1 MNTRCGMKKKKYTT
15 RWLSGLLIVA
25 LILSSIVLPGSGTSV
40 RADNLDDKTV
50 SVENLEKESANK
62 ENLASLTDDKENLKN
77 NITDSNNLDFK
88 ATDDENLKTRTVD
101 NENINNNTSD
111 NSNSEFNTANNNQN
125 IGTVNNGNLDN
136 GSGYTTE
143 GSEGSNDTFP
153 VATLSDDGIQL
164 YANNSVNVNAEYFYE
179 IEMEATS
186 TNEHYIAKG
195 IYVDANGNA
204 HIVLGFQKNNNWK
217 DIVKVK
223 IGDKEVIS
231 PNYNVILGSD
241 SSKAS
246 IVITL
251 PNGEI
256 KTLESNLGLMI
267 IDIGKV
273 ENITQIFH
281 FAIDTT
287 TSGEYNTGWDLPGA
301 TIKIKFEYSIEKD
314 VVKDGV
320 IVDNPEVKIGDEII
334 YQVTIKNNSEVP
346 LNEIKVTDRVPDGLV
361 VTKIDGKE
369 TTDSNKTGTITI
381 AENVTLAKKGAEGSS
396 ITYTITAIV
405 SDNAVPGKITNT
417 AIMENKYI
425 VPDEDSADVTVIR
438 AVSIVKKVAGNMG
451 DTTKAFTFNIKVG
464 EEDFG
469 TFDLAHN
476 GVKYISNI
484 PSNGTLK
491 LSELNSEGYKVKVD
505 VNGVEQTVVDGVCTI
520 ELEPYGAKDLNIVV
534 TNTKNVLI
542 DTGILLDSL
551 PYIGILV
558 VVIVGGG
565 IFFIN
570 KGKRKND
577 I

>member
-77 NITDSNNLDFK
+77 SITDSNNLDFK
-88 ATDDENLKTRTVD
+88 PTDDENLKTRTVD

-111 NSNSEFNTANNNQN
+111 NSNSEFNTA
-125 IGTVNNGNLDN
+125 
-136 GSGYTTE
+136 
-143 GSEGSNDTFP
+143 DTFP

-231 PNYNVILGSD
+231 PNYNVILADNSSD
-241 SSKAS
+241 AS
-246 IVITL
+246 IVINL
-251 PNGEI
+251 PNNEI
-256 KTLESNLGLMI
+256 QTLESNLGLMI
-267 IDIGKV
+267 IEIGKI
-273 ENITQIFH
+273 ENITEIFH

-334 YQVTIKNNSEVP
+334 YKVTIKNNSEAP

>member
-223 IGDKEVIS
+223 IIEVDSKRNRIS
-231 PNYNVILGSD
+231 LSMKG
-241 SSKAS
+241 
-246 IVITL
+246 
-251 PNGEI
+251 I
-256 KTLESNLGLMI
+256 K
-267 IDIGKV
+267 
-273 ENITQIFH
+273 
-281 FAIDTT
+281 
-287 TSGEYNTGWDLPGA
+287 
-301 TIKIKFEYSIEKD
+301 
-314 VVKDGV
+314 
-320 IVDNPEVKIGDEII
+320 
-334 YQVTIKNNSEVP
+334 
-346 LNEIKVTDRVPDGLV
+346 
-361 VTKIDGKE
+361 
-369 TTDSNKTGTITI
+369 
-381 AENVTLAKKGAEGSS
+381 
-396 ITYTITAIV
+396 
-405 SDNAVPGKITNT
+405 
-417 AIMENKYI
+417 
-425 VPDEDSADVTVIR
+425 
-438 AVSIVKKVAGNMG
+438 
-451 DTTKAFTFNIKVG
+451 
-464 EEDFG
+464 EED
-469 TFDLAHN
+469 
-476 GVKYISNI
+476 
-484 PSNGTLK
+484 
-491 LSELNSEGYKVKVD
+491 
-505 VNGVEQTVVDGVCTI
+505 C
-520 ELEPYGAKDLNIVV
+520 
-534 TNTKNVLI
+534 
-542 DTGILLDSL
+542 
-551 PYIGILV
+551 
-558 VVIVGGG
+558 
-565 IFFIN
+565 
-570 KGKRKND
+570 
-577 I
+577 

>member
-77 NITDSNNLDFK
+77 SITDSNNLDFK

-111 NSNSEFNTANNNQN
+111 NSNSEFNTA
-125 IGTVNNGNLDN
+125 
-136 GSGYTTE
+136 
-143 GSEGSNDTFP
+143 DTFP

-231 PNYNVILGSD
+231 PNYNVILADNSSD
-241 SSKAS
+241 AS
-246 IVITL
+246 IVINL
-251 PNGEI
+251 PNNEI
-256 KTLESNLGLMI
+256 QTLESNLGLMI
-267 IDIGKV
+267 IEIGKI
-273 ENITQIFH
+273 ENITEIFH

-334 YQVTIKNNSEVP
+334 YKVTIKNNSEAP

>member
-77 NITDSNNLDFK
+77 SITDSNNLDFK

-346 LNEIKVTDRVPDGLV
+346 LNEINVTDRVPDGLV

-484 PSNGTLK
+484 PSN
-491 LSELNSEGYKVKVD
+491 ENLNY
-505 VNGVEQTVVDGVCTI
+505 
-520 ELEPYGAKDLNIVV
+520 LN
-534 TNTKNVLI
+534 
-542 DTGILLDSL
+542 
-551 PYIGILV
+551 
-558 VVIVGGG
+558 
-565 IFFIN
+565 
-570 KGKRKND
+570 
-577 I
+577 

>member
-77 NITDSNNLDFK
+77 SITDSNNLDFK

-111 NSNSEFNTANNNQN
+111 NSNSEFNTA
-125 IGTVNNGNLDN
+125 
-136 GSGYTTE
+136 
-143 GSEGSNDTFP
+143 DTFP

-231 PNYNVILGSD
+231 PNYNVILADNSSD
-241 SSKAS
+241 AS
-246 IVITL
+246 IVINL
-251 PNGEI
+251 PNNEI
-256 KTLESNLGLMI
+256 QTLETNLGLMI
-267 IDIGKV
+267 IEIGKI
-273 ENITQIFH
+273 ENITEIFH

-334 YQVTIKNNSEVP
+334 YKVTIKNNSEAP

-451 DTTKAFTFNIKVG
+451 DTTEAFTFNIKVG

-542 DTGILLDSL
+542 DTGILLAAL

>member
-111 NSNSEFNTANNNQN
+111 NSNSEFNTA
-125 IGTVNNGNLDN
+125 
-136 GSGYTTE
+136 
-143 GSEGSNDTFP
+143 DTFP

-231 PNYNVILGSD
+231 PNYNVILADNSSD
-241 SSKAS
+241 AS
-246 IVITL
+246 IVINL
-251 PNGEI
+251 PNNEI
-256 KTLESNLGLMI
+256 QTLESNLGLMI

-273 ENITQIFH
+273 ENITEIFH

-287 TSGEYNTGWDLPGA
+287 TSGEYKTGWDLPGA
-301 TIKIKFEYSIEKD
+301 TITIKFEYSIEKD

-334 YQVTIKNNSEVP
+334 YKVTIKNNSEAP

-451 DTTKAFTFNIKVG
+451 DTTKAFTFNIKVD

>member
-111 NSNSEFNTANNNQN
+111 NSNSEFNTA
-125 IGTVNNGNLDN
+125 
-136 GSGYTTE
+136 
-143 GSEGSNDTFP
+143 DTFP

-231 PNYNVILGSD
+231 PNYNVILADNSSD
-241 SSKAS
+241 AS
-246 IVITL
+246 IVINL
-251 PNGEI
+251 PNNEI
-256 KTLESNLGLMI
+256 QTLESNLGLMI
-267 IDIGKV
+267 IEIGKI
-273 ENITQIFH
+273 ENITEIFH

-334 YQVTIKNNSEVP
+334 YKVTIKNNSEAP

>member
-77 NITDSNNLDFK
+77 SITDSNNLDFK

-111 NSNSEFNTANNNQN
+111 NSNSEFNTA
-125 IGTVNNGNLDN
+125 
-136 GSGYTTE
+136 
-143 GSEGSNDTFP
+143 DTFP

-231 PNYNVILGSD
+231 PNYNVILADNSSD
-241 SSKAS
+241 AS
-246 IVITL
+246 IVINL
-251 PNGEI
+251 PNNEI
-256 KTLESNLGLMI
+256 QTLESNLGLMI
-267 IDIGKV
+267 IEIGKI
-273 ENITQIFH
+273 ENITEIFH

-334 YQVTIKNNSEVP
+334 YKVIIKNNSEAP

-425 VPDEDSADVTVIR
+425 LPDEDSADVTVIR

>member
-77 NITDSNNLDFK
+77 SITDSNNLDFK
-88 ATDDENLKTRTVD
+88 PTDDENLKTRTVD

-111 NSNSEFNTANNNQN
+111 NSNSEFNTA
-125 IGTVNNGNLDN
+125 
-136 GSGYTTE
+136 
-143 GSEGSNDTFP
+143 DTFP

-164 YANNSVNVNAEYFYE
+164 YANNSVNVNAEYFYK

-223 IGDKEVIS
+223 IGDKEVMS
-231 PNYNVILGSD
+231 PNYNVILADNSSD
-241 SSKAS
+241 AS
-246 IVITL
+246 IVINL
-251 PNGEI
+251 PNNEI
-256 KTLESNLGLMI
+256 QTLESNLGLMI
-267 IDIGKV
+267 IEIGKI
-273 ENITQIFH
+273 ENITEIFQ

-287 TSGEYNTGWDLPGA
+287 TSGEYKTGWDLPGA
-301 TIKIKFEYSIEKD
+301 TITIKFEYSIEKD

-405 SDNAVPGKITNT
+405 TDNAVPGKITNT

-438 AVSIVKKVAGNMG
+438 AASIVKIVSGNMG
-451 DTTKAFTFNIKVG
+451 DTTKAFTFNITVG

-469 TFDLAHN
+469 TFNLAHN
-476 GVKYISNI
+476 GVKDISNI
-484 PSNGTLK
+484 PSSGTLK
-491 LSELNSEGYKVKVD
+491 LSELNSDGYEVKVE

-534 TNTKNVLI
+534 TNIKNVLI

-570 KGKRKND
+570 KSKKKND

>member
-77 NITDSNNLDFK
+77 SITDSNNLDFK

-111 NSNSEFNTANNNQN
+111 NSNSEFNTA
-125 IGTVNNGNLDN
+125 
-136 GSGYTTE
+136 
-143 GSEGSNDTFP
+143 DTFP

-231 PNYNVILGSD
+231 PNYNVILADNSSD
-241 SSKAS
+241 AS
-246 IVITL
+246 IVINL
-251 PNGEI
+251 PNNEI
-256 KTLESNLGLMI
+256 QTLESNLGLMI
-267 IDIGKV
+267 IEIGKI
-273 ENITQIFH
+273 ENITEIFH

-334 YQVTIKNNSEVP
+334 YKVTIKNNSEAP

-381 AENVTLAKKGAEGSS
+381 AENVTLAKKGAEGST

-425 VPDEDSADVTVIR
+425 LPDEDSADVTVIR

>member
-77 NITDSNNLDFK
+77 SITDSNNLDFK

-111 NSNSEFNTANNNQN
+111 NSNSEFNTA
-125 IGTVNNGNLDN
+125 
-136 GSGYTTE
+136 
-143 GSEGSNDTFP
+143 DTFP

-231 PNYNVILGSD
+231 PNYNVILADNSSD
-241 SSKAS
+241 AS
-246 IVITL
+246 IVINL
-251 PNGEI
+251 PNNEI
-256 KTLESNLGLMI
+256 QTLESNLGLMI
-267 IDIGKV
+267 IEIGKI
-273 ENITQIFH
+273 ENITEIFH

-334 YQVTIKNNSEVP
+334 YKVTIKNNSEAP

-484 PSNGTLK
+484 PSNGILK

>member
-111 NSNSEFNTANNNQN
+111 NSNSEFNTA
-125 IGTVNNGNLDN
+125 
-136 GSGYTTE
+136 
-143 GSEGSNDTFP
+143 DTFP

-231 PNYNVILGSD
+231 PNYNVILADNSSD
-241 SSKAS
+241 AS
-246 IVITL
+246 IVINL
-251 PNGEI
+251 PNNEI
-256 KTLESNLGLMI
+256 QTLESNLGLMI
-267 IDIGKV
+267 IEIGKI
-273 ENITQIFH
+273 ENITEIFH

-334 YQVTIKNNSEVP
+334 YKVTIKNNSEAP

-451 DTTKAFTFNIKVG
+451 DTTQAFTFNIKVG